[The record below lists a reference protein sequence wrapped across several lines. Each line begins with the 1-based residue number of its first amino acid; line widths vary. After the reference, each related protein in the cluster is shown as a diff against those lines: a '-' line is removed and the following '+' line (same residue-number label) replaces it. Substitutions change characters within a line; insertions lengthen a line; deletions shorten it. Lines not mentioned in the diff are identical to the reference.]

1 LLCRH
6 DDVDALEKGS
16 AMLDAIYIATGI
28 AFFVIGALYAL
39 VCDRL

>member
-1 LLCRH
+1 
-6 DDVDALEKGS
+6 
-16 AMLDAIYIATGI
+16 MLDAIYIATGI